1 MYSPFWFISADY
13 RLGQKTYKQSIKS
26 LVLVYTEIALLSKR
40 RQVRAKKDRQEE
52 VSGLASSTGVA
63 WTLTF
68 WKSRREFL
76 FVILDI
82 PTSWLV
88 TLRVY

>member
-1 MYSPFWFISADY
+1 
-13 RLGQKTYKQSIKS
+13 
-26 LVLVYTEIALLSKR
+26 VYTQRVLLSKR
-40 RQVRAKKDRQEE
+40 RQVRAKKDRQGE
-52 VSGLASSTGVA
+52 VTGLANSTAVA

-82 PTSWLV
+82 STSWLV
-88 TLRVY
+88 TLRIY

>member
-1 MYSPFWFISADY
+1 VF
-13 RLGQKTYKQSIKS
+13 
-26 LVLVYTEIALLSKR
+26 VYTKRVFLSKR

-52 VSGLASSTGVA
+52 VSGLASSTVVA

-68 WKSRREFL
+68 WKSLREFL

-82 PTSWLV
+82 LTSWLV
-88 TLRVY
+88 TLRIY